1 MIPRAGRV
9 IPAQFP
15 MNEAITISGMGDT
28 AITATNEARQERDR
42 LLTWA
47 KTISTVNSTG
57 TATVAADALK
67 SIKTLTRMIEDGRT
81 SAKGPVIELGRKID
95 ALAKELC
102 TSLETEATRISRQL
116 GVWQAEQN
124 RIAEEARQAAWRE
137 EQRIRDEANRAAKEA
152 ADKAAAIQAELE
164 RKQAKA
170 RTDAKAEDY
179 AREAVGKNLLAEQEQ
194 ERRDLATQQAIVE
207 TRVAAAAVAPPK
219 LAGVATRTEIAFE
232 ITNIVALY
240 EVAPY
245 LVKMEPNV
253 AALKAALKGLQ
264 PGQHLPGVKHWEEA
278 KTHVR

>member
-1 MIPRAGRV
+1 
-9 IPAQFP
+9 
-15 MNEAITISGMGDT
+15 MNETITISGIGEA

-42 LLTWA
+42 LLALA
-47 KTISTVNSTG
+47 KTISIVNSAG
-57 TATVAADALK
+57 AAADAANTLK
-67 SIKTLTRMIEDGRT
+67 AIKSLTRMIEDGRT
-81 SAKGPVIELGRKID
+81 TAKGPVIEIGRKID

-102 TSLETEATRISRQL
+102 TALENEATRISRQL

-170 RTDAKAEDY
+170 RTDEKADEY
-179 AREAVGKNLLAEQEQ
+179 ARQAVGRQLLAEQEQ

-207 TRVAAAAVAPPK
+207 TRVAAASVAAPK
-219 LAGVATRTEIAFE
+219 LVGVATRTDIAYE

-240 EVAPY
+240 EAAPY

-253 AALKAALKGLQ
+253 SALKAALKGLQ
-264 PGQHLPGVKHWEEA
+264 PGQNLPGVRHWEEA